1 MCTKLDVY
9 VFIAIVI
16 LLEIIPVSRYYLSQ
30 QKLASLQSLVAV
42 GFFYPSQ
49 STVLEI
55 IALFYSLPLTEL
67 FYDVT

>member
-1 MCTKLDVY
+1 VCTKLDVY

-42 GFFYPSQ
+42 GFFILLNL
-49 STVLEI
+49 LEI

>member
-42 GFFYPSQ
+42 GFFILLNL
-49 STVLEI
+49 LEI